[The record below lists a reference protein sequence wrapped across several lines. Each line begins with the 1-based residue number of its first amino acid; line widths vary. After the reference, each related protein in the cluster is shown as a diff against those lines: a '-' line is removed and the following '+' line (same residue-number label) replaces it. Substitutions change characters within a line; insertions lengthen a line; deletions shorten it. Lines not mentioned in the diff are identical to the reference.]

1 MSASLHSSESG
12 EPNLTPILDMVFQL
26 ITFFMLVINFQ
37 SQALDATLKLPVV
50 GSAKPIDTGN
60 TDKLLVLNV
69 NLQGKVLLY
78 GGAREPGEYL
88 AKEAN
93 YARLELKREGKK
105 VKAGD
110 ELPTMVV
117 VRADSSTPF
126 EQLNKV
132 LTDCQKNGF
141 RRFALRAMNKP
152 TGAKS

>member
-1 MSASLHSSESG
+1 M
-12 EPNLTPILDMVFQL
+12 
-26 ITFFMLVINFQ
+26 
-37 SQALDATLKLPVV
+37 
-50 GSAKPIDTGN
+50 
-60 TDKLLVLNV
+60 

-78 GGAREPGEYL
+78 GGAHEPGEYL

-141 RRFALRAMNKP
+141 RKFALRAMNKSM
-152 TGAKS
+152 GAAKS